1 MPTTYFN
8 HTKGMCGT
16 WDHDR
21 TNEYLTPQGT
31 IEPNTNLFGNHWK
44 LQKTC
49 RDEPENFTNPCDN
62 NPKGQEQA
70 KKYCAY
76 LKGDVFKRELSPV
89 VLCSLMHCSYIETF
103 FSLSLMLSLFLH
115 FSIIFSCFFHFS
127 SLLFFS
133 FRFLYQILSSLFS
146 LFFSISLPTGTCF
159 SFFVINCHFN
169 LIFSHSIYFFC
180 YLSPFVSSIHYVYLI
195 KLIFCL
201 NC

>member
-76 LKGDVFKRELSPV
+76 LKGDVFKREYSCVYLLIS
-89 VLCSLMHCSYIETF
+89 H
-103 FSLSLMLSLFLH
+103 FL
-115 FSIIFSCFFHFS
+115 IP
-127 SLLFFS
+127 L
-133 FRFLYQILSSLFS
+133 ILILFS
-146 LFFSISLPTGTCF
+146 LAFSISFAVFLHL
-159 SFFVINCHFN
+159 SLH
-169 LIFSHSIYFFC
+169 LIIY
-180 YLSPFVSSIHYVYLI
+180 SMIITV
-195 KLIFCL
+195 
-201 NC
+201 

>member
-1 MPTTYFN
+1 
-8 HTKGMCGT
+8 MCGT

-76 LKGDVFKRELSPV
+76 LKGDVFKREWSPV
-89 VLCSLMHCSYIETF
+89 FLCSFMHCRQRNIF
-103 FSLSLMLSLFLH
+103 FKVLSISFAFSLFLH
-115 FSIIFSCFFHFS
+115 FSISFFHAFFISLPCYFSLSLFVYLIS
-127 SLLFFS
+127 SLPC
-133 FRFLYQILSSLFS
+133 FRCFS
-146 LFFSISLPTGTCF
+146 LFLYLLVSLFLIPVIAILIWFSLAFSISFAIFLH
-159 SFFVINCHFN
+159 SSLH
-169 LIFSHSIYFFC
+169 LIIY
-180 YLSPFVSSIHYVYLI
+180 
-195 KLIFCL
+195 
-201 NC
+201 

>member
-1 MPTTYFN
+1 MQAVLGNGAEILWDGRTRAYITMPTTYFN

-76 LKGDVFKRELSPV
+76 LKGDVFKRESSPV
-89 VLCSLMHCSYIETF
+89 VLCSLMHCRHIETF
-103 FSLSLMLSLFLH
+103 FSLSLMLSLS
-115 FSIIFSCFFHFS
+115 FSIFLYHFFMLFPFLFLAILLFPIFISNSIFLVFFVFLNFS
-127 SLLFFS
+127 SYRYLFFICC
-133 FRFLYQILSSLFS
+133 R
-146 LFFSISLPTGTCF
+146 
-159 SFFVINCHFN
+159 
-169 LIFSHSIYFFC
+169 
-180 YLSPFVSSIHYVYLI
+180 
-195 KLIFCL
+195 
-201 NC
+201 

>member
-89 VLCSLMHCSYIETF
+89 VLCSLMHCRHIETF

-115 FSIIFSCFFHFS
+115 FSISFFHA
-127 SLLFFS
+127 
-133 FRFLYQILSSLFS
+133 
-146 LFFSISLPTGTCF
+146 FSISLPCYFSLSQFFSQISSLHCFLCF
-159 SFFVINCHFN
+159 SQFLFLHVLVSHFLLSFIAI
-169 LIFSHSIYFFC
+169 LI
-180 YLSPFVSSIHYVYLI
+180 
-195 KLIFCL
+195 
-201 NC
+201 

>member
-1 MPTTYFN
+1 
-8 HTKGMCGT
+8 MCGT

-76 LKGDVFKRELSPV
+76 LKGDVFKREWSPV
-89 VLCSLMHCSYIETF
+89 FLCSFMHCRQRNIF
-103 FSLSLMLSLFLH
+103 FKVLSISCFLSLFP
-115 FSIIFSCFFHFS
+115 FFYIIFSCFLHFS

-133 FRFLYQILSSLFS
+133 FSICLSNFLSSLFS
-146 LFFSISLPTGTCF
+146 LFFSISLPTCISF
-159 SFFVINCHFN
+159 SDTSYCYFN
-169 LIFSHSIYFFC
+169 LIFSCFLYFFC
-180 YLSPFVSSIHYVYLI
+180 YLSPFVSSSHYILNDNNCLHFWFCWQRAIH
-195 KLIFCL
+195 
-201 NC
+201 

>member
-1 MPTTYFN
+1 
-8 HTKGMCGT
+8 MCGT

-89 VLCSLMHCSYIETF
+89 VLCSLMHCRHIETF

-115 FSIIFSCFFHFS
+115 FFISFFHA
-127 SLLFFS
+127 
-133 FRFLYQILSSLFS
+133 
-146 LFFSISLPTGTCF
+146 FSISLPCYFSLSDFYIKFYLPCFLCF
-159 SFFVINCHFN
+159 SQFLFLQVLVIHLLSLIAILIWFF
-169 LIFSHSIYFFC
+169 LILSISSAISLH
-180 YLSPFVSSIHYVYLI
+180 LSLQFITYI
-195 KLIFCL
+195 
-201 NC
+201 

>member
-89 VLCSLMHCSYIETF
+89 VLCSLMLCRHIETF
-103 FSLSLMLSLFLH
+103 FSLSLMLSLS
-115 FSIIFSCFFHFS
+115 FSIFLSFFHA
-127 SLLFFS
+127 
-133 FRFLYQILSSLFS
+133 
-146 LFFSISLPTGTCF
+146 FSISLPCYFSLSDFYIKFYLPCFLCF
-159 SFFVINCHFN
+159 SQFLFLQVLVFHFLS
-169 LIFSHSIYFFC
+169 LIAI
-180 YLSPFVSSIHYVYLI
+180 LI
-195 KLIFCL
+195 
-201 NC
+201 

>member
-76 LKGDVFKRELSPV
+76 LKGDVFKRELSPI
-89 VLCSLMHCSYIETF
+89 VLCSLMHCRHIETF
-103 FSLSLMLSLFLH
+103 FSLYLLCFLS
-115 FSIIFSCFFHFS
+115 
-127 SLLFFS
+127 
-133 FRFLYQILSSLFS
+133 
-146 LFFSISLPTGTCF
+146 
-159 SFFVINCHFN
+159 
-169 LIFSHSIYFFC
+169 
-180 YLSPFVSSIHYVYLI
+180 LSPFFYHFFMLFPFLFLAIFLFPIFISNSIFLVFFVFLNFSSYRYLFF
-195 KLIFCL
+195 IFCR
-201 NC
+201 

>member
-76 LKGDVFKRELSPV
+76 LKGDVFKRESSPV
-89 VLCSLMHCSYIETF
+89 VLCSFMHCRHIETF
-103 FSLSLMLSLFLH
+103 FSLSFMLSLS
-115 FSIIFSCFFHFS
+115 FSIFLFQFFMLSPFLFLAIFLFPIFLSNSIIIVFFVFLNFSSYMYLYLIFSC
-127 SLLFFS
+127 
-133 FRFLYQILSSLFS
+133 R
-146 LFFSISLPTGTCF
+146 
-159 SFFVINCHFN
+159 
-169 LIFSHSIYFFC
+169 
-180 YLSPFVSSIHYVYLI
+180 
-195 KLIFCL
+195 
-201 NC
+201 